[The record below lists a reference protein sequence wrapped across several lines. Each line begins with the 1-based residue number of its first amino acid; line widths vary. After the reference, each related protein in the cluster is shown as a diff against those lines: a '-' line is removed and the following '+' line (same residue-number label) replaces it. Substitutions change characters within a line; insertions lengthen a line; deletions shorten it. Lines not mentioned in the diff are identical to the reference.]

1 MSNNAYRTYVEV
13 MKNAPKNAYFY
24 NDSTD
29 DAKTVLSQFINA
41 ATFSVC
47 IFARSLNHEIYAD
60 KGVFL
65 AISALSK
72 KASVSQ

>member
-13 MKNAPKNAYFY
+13 MKDAPKNAYFY

-29 DAKTVLSQFINA
+29 DAKIVLAQFINA
-41 ATFSVC
+41 ATFSVR

-65 AISALSK
+65 SLIHI
-72 KASVSQ
+72 